1 MYILVCFLAYEFQ
14 NRLQS
19 YKKCFIYA
27 TIFLQKCFVWKT
39 NLLKKVLCTHNI
51 LPSNCIK
58 MHIYQSFS
66 TFQGALA
73 RQAAF

>member
-27 TIFLQKCFVWKT
+27 TIFAQKCFVWKT
-39 NLLKKVLCTHNI
+39 NLLKSV
-51 LPSNCIK
+51 
-58 MHIYQSFS
+58 MHAQH
-66 TFQGALA
+66 LA
-73 RQAAF
+73 VKLHKNAH